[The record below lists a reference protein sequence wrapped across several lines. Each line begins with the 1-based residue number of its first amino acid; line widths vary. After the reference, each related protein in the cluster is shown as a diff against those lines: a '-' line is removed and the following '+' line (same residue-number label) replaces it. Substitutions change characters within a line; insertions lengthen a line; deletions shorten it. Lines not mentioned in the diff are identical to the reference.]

1 MLKYIAYCRKSTDE
15 KDKQVLSIEAQI
27 AELKEFAKRENL
39 IISEFITEA
48 KTAKIPGREQ
58 FGEVLKKIEKG
69 MANAI
74 LSWHPDRL
82 ARNSIDGGKIIYLLD
97 TGKLLDLKF
106 PSFWFE
112 STPQG
117 KFMLSIAFGQSKYY
131 VDNLSENVKR
141 GNRQKLR
148 NGVWPSKA
156 PYGYLNNSKTRGIDV
171 DEEKS
176 KVVKKAFQLFTD
188 DNISFTAVS
197 QFLFKFGIR
206 REGEKPVKVGQVK
219 NMLANKFYIGILK
232 YAGEY
237 YQGSHKTFI
246 SKKLFDDVQK
256 QIEKTERPRQ
266 HGHNFA
272 FTGLAT
278 CGECGAAITGEQ
290 HIKKYKNGNNQTFV
304 YYRCT
309 KKLKL
314 CNQKYLPEP
323 QVEEQLRQIVSDC
336 GLHEGWKPYFD
347 KWITEAETKDKLTTE
362 LEEKQIDGQIQ
373 EFEIKLNRLLDGYL
387 DQVIE
392 PEIYKQKKNEL
403 FDEKLKL
410 EEKKSQI
417 SKNGTV
423 WLEPMREFV
432 NCALQAQKIARA
444 KNNCHD
450 LAIMAKKVG
459 SNFFLMNRRLSA
471 DLDFAFMALATGGGV
486 ASAPPCESAISKM
499 VTPERVEIIKKAT
512 KIVEEELKKTKAFQY
527 LAILHGEKV
536 TGVRNGKRDYGF
548 QIEVRCWEST
558 DAVVATPT
566 ELSWKILKLLSKRI
580 TQEIKG
586 VVSVTYNIAHKPP
599 STIEAV

>member
-27 AELKEFAKRENL
+27 AELKEFAKRANL
-39 IISEFITEA
+39 SISEFITEA
-48 KTAKIPGREQ
+48 KTAKVPGREQ
-58 FGEVLKKIEKG
+58 FAEVLKKIEKG

-156 PYGYLNNSKTRGIDV
+156 PYGYANNPKTRGIDV

-176 KVVKKAFQLFTD
+176 KVVKKAFQFFAD
-188 DNISFTAVS
+188 GNISFTAIS
-197 QFLFKFGIR
+197 QFLFKFGIK
-206 REGEKPVKVGQVK
+206 REGDKLVKVGQIK
-219 NMLANKFYIGILK
+219 NMLSNRFYLGILK

-246 SKKLFDDVQK
+246 SKKLFDEVQK
-256 QIEKTERPRQ
+256 QIEKIERPRQ
-266 HGHNFA
+266 KGHNFA
-272 FTGLAT
+272 FAGLAT
-278 CGECGAAITGEQ
+278 CGECGAAITAEQ
-290 HIKKYKNGNNQTFV
+290 HIKKYKNGNNQTFI

-309 KKLKL
+309 KKLKP
-314 CNQKYLPEP
+314 CNQKYISESDT
-323 QVEEQLRQIVSDC
+323 EEQVRKIVGGC
-336 GLHEGWKPYFD
+336 GLHEDWEPYFE
-347 KWITEAETKDKLTTE
+347 KWITQAEEKDKLTAE
-362 LEEKQIDGQIQ
+362 VEEKQIDGQIQ
-373 EFEIKLNRLLDGYL
+373 ESEIKLDRLLDGYL

-417 SKNGTV
+417 AKNGTI

-444 KNNCHD
+444 ENNCHD
-450 LAIMAKKVG
+450 LSIMAKKVG
-459 SNFFLMNRRLSA
+459 SNFFLKERRLSA
-471 DLDFAFMALATGGGV
+471 TLDFPFAALSAEAGA
-486 ASAPPCESAISKM
+486 ASAAPNPLSISKI
-499 VTPERVEIIKKAT
+499 VRRVGLEPT
-512 KIVEEELKKTKAFQY
+512 TLSLK
-527 LAILHGEKV
+527 G
-536 TGVRNGKRDYGF
+536 
-548 QIEVRCWEST
+548 
-558 DAVVATPT
+558 
-566 ELSWKILKLLSKRI
+566 
-580 TQEIKG
+580 
-586 VVSVTYNIAHKPP
+586 
-599 STIEAV
+599 

>member
-1 MLKYIAYCRKSTDE
+1 MIKYIAYCRKSTDE

-39 IISEFITEA
+39 YISEFISEA
-48 KTAKIPGREQ
+48 KTAKVPGREQ
-58 FGEVLKKIEKG
+58 FAEVLKKVEKG
-69 MANAI
+69 QVNGI

-156 PYGYLNNSKTRGIDV
+156 PYGYVNNPKTRGIDV
-171 DEEKS
+171 DSEFS
-176 KVVKKAFQLFTD
+176 KVVKKAFQLFAD
-188 DNISFTAVS
+188 DKTSFTAIS
-197 QFLFKFGIR
+197 QFMFKFGIK
-206 REGEKPVKVGQVK
+206 REGENPVKVGQVK
-219 NMLANKFYIGILK
+219 NMLSNRFYLGVLK

-246 SKKLFDDVQK
+246 SKRLFDEVQK
-256 QIEKTERPRQ
+256 QVEKIERPRQ
-266 HGHNFA
+266 HGHNFSFA
-272 FTGLAT
+272 GLAT
-278 CGECGAAITGEQ
+278 CGECGAAITAEQ
-290 HIKKYKNGNNQTFV
+290 HIKKYKNGTGQTFI

-309 KKLKL
+309 KKLKP
-314 CNQKYLPEP
+314 CNQKYVSESELEP
-323 QVEEQLRQIVSDC
+323 QIRKIISDC
-336 GLHEGWKPYFD
+336 GLHQDWETYFE
-347 KWITEAETKDKLTTE
+347 KWITEAEEKDKLTAE
-362 LEEKQIDGQIQ
+362 VEEKHLNGQIQ
-373 EFEIKLNRLLDGYL
+373 ESEVKLNRLLDGYL

-417 SKNGTV
+417 EKNGTV

-432 NCALQAQKIARA
+432 NCALQGQKVARA
-444 KNNCHD
+444 ENNCHD
-450 LAIMAKKVG
+450 LSDMAKKVG
-459 SNFFLMNRRLSA
+459 SNFFLKKRRLSA
-471 DLDFAFMALATGGGV
+471 TLDFPFAALSAEAGAASAAPTSDSISFLVTAGGV
-486 ASAPPCESAISKM
+486 EPPTFTM
-499 VTPERVEIIKKAT
+499 
-512 KIVEEELKKTKAFQY
+512 
-527 LAILHGEKV
+527 
-536 TGVRNGKRDYGF
+536 
-548 QIEVRCWEST
+548 ST
-558 DAVVATPT
+558 
-566 ELSWKILKLLSKRI
+566 
-580 TQEIKG
+580 
-586 VVSVTYNIAHKPP
+586 
-599 STIEAV
+599 

>member
-1 MLKYIAYCRKSTDE
+1 MIKYIAYCRKSTDE

-39 IISEFITEA
+39 NVTEFITEA
-48 KTAKIPGREQ
+48 KTAKMPGREQ
-58 FGEVLKKIEKG
+58 FAEVLKKIEKG

-156 PYGYLNNSKTRGIDV
+156 PYGYLNNPKTRGIDI
-171 DEEKS
+171 DDEKS
-176 KVVKKAFQLFTD
+176 KIVKKAFQLFAD
-188 DNISFTAVS
+188 GNSSFTAIS
-197 QFLFKFGIR
+197 QFLFRFGIK
-206 REGEKPVKVGQVK
+206 REGEKPIKVGQVK
-219 NMLANKFYIGILK
+219 NMLSNRFYLGILK

-237 YQGSHKTFI
+237 YQGTHKTFI
-246 SKKLFDDVQK
+246 SKKLFDQAQK
-256 QIEKTERPRQ
+256 QIEKIERPRNK
-266 HGHNFA
+266 GHDFA
-272 FTGLAT
+272 FSGLAT
-278 CGECGAAITGEQ
+278 CGECGAAITAETHTKFYPKTRGKVEY
-290 HIKKYKNGNNQTFV
+290 I

-309 KKLKL
+309 KKLKP
-314 CNQKYLPEP
+314 CDQKYINEP
-323 QVEEQLRQIVSDC
+323 KLEEQLRQIVRDC
-336 GLHEGWKPYFD
+336 GLHENWELYFE
-347 KWITEAETKDKLTTE
+347 KWIAEAEQKDKLETE
-362 LEEKQIDGQIQ
+362 TENQKLDSEIQ
-373 EFEIKLNRLLDGYL
+373 ETETKLSRLLDGYL

-392 PEIYKQKKNEL
+392 PEIYKQKKNEM

-417 SKNGTV
+417 EKNGTV

-432 NCALQAQKIARA
+432 NCALQAQKVART
-444 KNNCHD
+444 KNECHD
-450 LAIMAKKVG
+450 LAIMAKTVG

-471 DLDFAFMALATGGGV
+471 NLNYAFAALSAEGGAASAAPTDSSISLLVIGEGFDWPDLTHLFLVFPFSWKGKLIQYVGRVQRSAEGKEIAFVYDYVDFDVPMLKIMYFKRLRTYRALELSKETPHV
-486 ASAPPCESAISKM
+486 ASKHRIS
-499 VTPERVEIIKKAT
+499 ENQ
-512 KIVEEELKKTKAFQY
+512 LGLF
-527 LAILHGEKV
+527 
-536 TGVRNGKRDYGF
+536 
-548 QIEVRCWEST
+548 
-558 DAVVATPT
+558 
-566 ELSWKILKLLSKRI
+566 
-580 TQEIKG
+580 
-586 VVSVTYNIAHKPP
+586 
-599 STIEAV
+599 